1 MSPKIVLQRRGLML
15 VLSSPSGAGKTTL
28 ARRLVETDE
37 NLRISISVTTRPPRT
52 NEVDGQDYHFVD
64 ETTFQFMVESNDFLE
79 HARVFGHLYGT
90 PSQAVYESLAKGSD
104 ILFDID
110 WQGAQQITEHA
121 RDDVVKIFVLPPSTT
136 ELAHQL
142 KERAQDA
149 EDVLSQRMAQSTDE
163 ITHWPEYDYVIV
175 NDDIEI
181 ATNQIGQIL
190 SAERLR
196 RHRRTGL
203 SKFVEKIT
211 EDNI

>member
-1 MSPKIVLQRRGLML
+1 MVQFAHNNGWNAISLR
-15 VLSSPSGAGKTTL
+15 AGFS
-28 ARRLVETDE
+28 A
-37 NLRISISVTTRPPRT
+37 
-52 NEVDGQDYHFVD
+52 
-64 ETTFQFMVESNDFLE
+64 
-79 HARVFGHLYGT
+79 
-90 PSQAVYESLAKGSD
+90 
-104 ILFDID
+104 
-110 WQGAQQITEHA
+110 
-121 RDDVVKIFVLPPSTT
+121 
-136 ELAHQL
+136 ELAQRL